1 MIPIVFRIYVTIY
14 VLYNMY
20 DDVLH
25 VNYGISKI
33 CSICGTLVTRG
44 CHFYQ
49 TPQTSETEVR
59 IECRLVL
66 IIANKELLCNITQ
79 HLRIDTR
86 QHSIIIITKISQG
99 PRLRGFEDDSSSL
112 SNRSSREWFIKVLQ

>member
-1 MIPIVFRIYVTIY
+1 MIPIVFPIYFTLY
-14 VLYNMY
+14 VPYNMY
-20 DDVLH
+20 NDALH

-44 CHFYQ
+44 SYFYQ

-59 IECRLVL
+59 IECQLVL

-86 QHSIIIITKISQG
+86 QHSIIIITKSSQARGYECLKISH
-99 PRLRGFEDDSSSL
+99 LSL
-112 SNRSSREWFIKVLQ
+112 SNRTSREWFIKVLQ

>member
-1 MIPIVFRIYVTIY
+1 M
-14 VLYNMY
+14 YN
-20 DDVLH
+20 DVSY

-44 CHFYQ
+44 SHFYQ
-49 TPQTSETEVR
+49 TPKTSEVEVR

-79 HLRIDTR
+79 YLKIN
-86 QHSIIIITKISQG
+86 TKQ
-99 PRLRGFEDDSSSL
+99 
-112 SNRSSREWFIKVLQ
+112 

>member
-1 MIPIVFRIYVTIY
+1 MIPIVFLIYFTIY
-14 VLYNMY
+14 VLYNTY
-20 DDVLH
+20 NDVLH

-44 CHFYQ
+44 SHFYQ
-49 TPQTSETEVR
+49 TPQTSQAEVR

-79 HLRIDTR
+79 HLRIDTK
-86 QHSIIIITKISQG
+86 Q
-99 PRLRGFEDDSSSL
+99 
-112 SNRSSREWFIKVLQ
+112 

>member
-1 MIPIVFRIYVTIY
+1 MY

-20 DDVLH
+20 NDVLH
-25 VNYGISKI
+25 VNYCISKI

-44 CHFYQ
+44 SHFCE
-49 TPQTSETEVR
+49 TLQTSETELR

-79 HLRIDTR
+79 HLKIDTK
-86 QHSIIIITKISQG
+86 Q
-99 PRLRGFEDDSSSL
+99 
-112 SNRSSREWFIKVLQ
+112 

>member
-1 MIPIVFRIYVTIY
+1 
-14 VLYNMY
+14 MY

-79 HLRIDTR
+79 HLRIEVL
-86 QHSIIIITKISQG
+86 
-99 PRLRGFEDDSSSL
+99 LRFY
-112 SNRSSREWFIKVLQ
+112 

>member
-1 MIPIVFRIYVTIY
+1 M
-14 VLYNMY
+14 YN
-20 DDVLH
+20 DVLH

-44 CHFYQ
+44 SHFYQ

-86 QHSIIIITKISQG
+86 QHSIIIIAKSGQA
-99 PRLRGFEDDSSSL
+99 RGYECLKMTHLAYQSEHHGSGSSKSYN
-112 SNRSSREWFIKVLQ
+112 NRGTGD

>member
-1 MIPIVFRIYVTIY
+1 MIPIVFPIYFTIY
-14 VLYNMY
+14 VPYNMY

-44 CHFYQ
+44 SYFYQ

-59 IECRLVL
+59 IDSRLAL

-79 HLRIDTR
+79 HLRIGTR

-112 SNRSSREWFIKVLQ
+112 PNRSSREWFNKVLQ